1 MKGERKNINEAKCRD
16 FYKSLIS
23 RIKKLPTTIQK
34 WKEVYD
40 IKEDEWGNIFRLPYR
55 ICSETDLQAFQCK
68 IINRFFPCNYTLSIW
83 YSDITNI
90 CQYCHQQSDT
100 LVHYFVYC
108 TDVAM
113 FWKQFGKMWKRIF
126 EFWFPLSELDILF
139 GFQNETCDEIIDTLN
154 YCVLFAKFYI
164 YRTKKSESKVFFFEF
179 VHILKNKIE
188 ALKTIYV
195 SEKKY
200 EKFVLKWSEL
210 YDNL

>member
-1 MKGERKNINEAKCRD
+1 MGKCG
-16 FYKSLIS
+16 
-23 RIKKLPTTIQK
+23 
-34 WKEVYD
+34 KEY
-40 IKEDEWGNIFRLPYR
+40 
-55 ICSETDLQAFQCK
+55 
-68 IINRFFPCNYTLSIW
+68 LS
-83 YSDITNI
+83 
-90 CQYCHQQSDT
+90 
-100 LVHYFVYC
+100 
-108 TDVAM
+108 
-113 FWKQFGKMWKRIF
+113 
-126 EFWFPLSELDILF
+126 FWFPLSELDILF
-139 GFQNETCDEIIDTLN
+139 ALQNETCNEIIDTLN